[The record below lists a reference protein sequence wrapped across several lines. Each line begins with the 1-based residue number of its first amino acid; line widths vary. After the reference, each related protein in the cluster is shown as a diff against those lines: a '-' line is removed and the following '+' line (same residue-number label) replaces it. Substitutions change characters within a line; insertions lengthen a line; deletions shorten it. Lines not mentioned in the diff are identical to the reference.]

1 MNVNYKICEGSDW
14 YLTVMKHETCSRDDA
29 VSAFIMKFN
38 GTGKIIFFFFDQLK
52 TLECKMY
59 THLYVCLFFML

>member
-38 GTGKIIFFFFDQLK
+38 GTGKIIFFFL
-52 TLECKMY
+52 TN
-59 THLYVCLFFML
+59 